1 MLRKVSAGPK
11 GHEISK
17 DSQNM
22 GGGKQK
28 SWEMLLIQRCYNCF
42 LG

>member
-22 GGGKQK
+22 GGGKTK
-28 SWEMLLIQRCYNCF
+28 K
-42 LG
+42 LGNAFDTEVL